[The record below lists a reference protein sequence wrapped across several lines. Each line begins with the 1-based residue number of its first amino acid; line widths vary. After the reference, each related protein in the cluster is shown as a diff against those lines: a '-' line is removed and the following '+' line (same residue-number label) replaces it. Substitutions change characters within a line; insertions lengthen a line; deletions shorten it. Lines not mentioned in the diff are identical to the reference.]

1 MCYRTRDVEI
11 AELRGAVAALA
22 ARVVA
27 LERAVREK
35 SLVSDTANS
44 RRFLI
49 AIAEIVKGHA
59 FTSAELMAHARDVSP
74 TLRQAFAAAG
84 VTSARRLG
92 KRLQRLQGRP
102 LGGLYLE
109 RVGADYTGAIWLLR
123 VVADSQVEAGVPA

>member
-49 AIAEIVKGHA
+49 AIAEIVKGHGGEIKVESESGQGTC
-59 FTSAELMAHARDVSP
+59 FTVELP
-74 TLRQAFAAAG
+74 G
-84 VTSARRLG
+84 VLT
-92 KRLQRLQGRP
+92 
-102 LGGLYLE
+102 
-109 RVGADYTGAIWLLR
+109 D
-123 VVADSQVEAGVPA
+123 